1 MRKRIAMLGAAAAI
15 GLSVLSFGPTTTQT
29 AEAAPITC
37 PAGQDVK
44 KSAGGGGFYC
54 ENGGGKAS
62 GADRT
67 KNPNDKR

>member
-37 PAGQDVK
+37 PGGQTVTK
-44 KSAGGGGFYC
+44 NAGGGGFSC
-54 ENGGGKAS
+54 VNGGDKTS
-62 GADRT
+62 GADKT
-67 KNPNDKR
+67 KNPND